1 MPERNLRVLDLGGR
15 IQPYRPLLSD
25 RVARYVAIDLR
36 PSPMVDVIASGER
49 LPFRDESFDL
59 VICTQVLQY
68 VTDPKALLLEV
79 HRVLG
84 PEGYLFLSVPSA
96 QIQDAEEECW
106 RFLPAGLRSM
116 LTPFRHVEIE
126 SEGGSVAGF
135 FRTVNACL
143 NVFVRYP
150 AARFLYQQTLCRL
163 LNLMGAWIDGVA
175 GKNQQFVVNYSVLAQ
190 K

>member
-1 MPERNLRVLDLGGR
+1 
-15 IQPYRPLLSD
+15 
-25 RVARYVAIDLR
+25 
-36 PSPMVDVIASGER
+36 
-49 LPFRDESFDL
+49 
-59 VICTQVLQY
+59 
-68 VTDPKALLLEV
+68 
-79 HRVLG
+79 
-84 PEGYLFLSVPSA
+84 VPSA

-116 LTPFRHVEIE
+116 LASFCHVEIE

-150 AARFLYQQTLCRL
+150 AIRFVYQHTVCRL
-163 LNLMGAWIDGVA
+163 LNLAGASMDGLA

>member
-1 MPERNLRVLDLGGR
+1 
-15 IQPYRPLLSD
+15 
-25 RVARYVAIDLR
+25 
-36 PSPMVDVIASGER
+36 MVDVIARGEQ

-68 VTDPKALLLEV
+68 VADPRLLLLEV
-79 HRVLG
+79 YRVLRVG
-84 PEGYLFLSVPSA
+84 GSLFLSVPSA
-96 QIQDAEEECW
+96 QIQDAGEECW

-116 LTPFRHVEIE
+116 LTPFRSVEIE

-150 AARFLYQQTLCRL
+150 VARLLYQQTFCRL
-163 LNLMGAWIDGVA
+163 LNLLGAWTDTLA